1 MWYEYNDNVGVT
13 RYIFSFVPE
22 YMDKYVV
29 IAINGENLD
38 CSMVVM
44 DGIKHGVW
52 VTEDMVWFLKFDYIE
67 NAECAIGNV
76 PEVLRE
82 YVESGF
88 FEIDKRRVMSNRKLL
103 LGSCYGDL

>member
-52 VTEDMVWFLKFDYIE
+52 VKYQNRCMVVPEYIE
-67 NAECAIGNV
+67 KRLE
-76 PEVLRE
+76 E
-82 YVESGF
+82 YMSSEF
-88 FEIDKRRVMSNRKLL
+88 FEIDVLL
-103 LGSCYGDL
+103 MYCGCMEGG